1 MSSRPRTGVLVDW
14 NDERG
19 FGFIERDGKKLFVHV
34 SAFDLAHGRPRC
46 GDFIG
51 FETGPGKDGRPQAVR
66 ASRVYT
72 LPAHAGPAGRRRRG
86 VEWFVFVP
94 VLLFGIYLAL
104 TITALGTSPWSAAA
118 YLLASLATF
127 ALYAQDKRAAR
138 AGAWR
143 TPEDTLHVTALL
155 GGWPGAVLA
164 QQLLRH
170 KNRKT
175 SFQIRFWAASLVNV
189 LGFIA
194 LTNWPTV
201 TLLWS

>member
-19 FGFIERDGKKLFVHV
+19 FGFIERDGRRLFVHI
-34 SAFDLAHGRPRC
+34 SAFDMAAGRPRC

-51 FETGPGKDGRPQAVR
+51 YETGRGKDGRPQAIR

-72 LPAHAGPAGRRRRG
+72 LPAYAGPSPNRRG
-86 VEWFVFVP
+86 RVEVFVFLP
-94 VLLFGIYLAL
+94 VLLFAAYLVLAV
-104 TITALGTSPWSAAA
+104 TVLGTSPWYVVA
-118 YLLASLATF
+118 YLLVSSATF
-127 ALYAQDKRAAR
+127 ALYAEDKRAAR

-143 TPEDTLHVTALL
+143 TREDTLHVTALL

-175 SFQIRFWAASLVNV
+175 SFLVTFWAASLLNV
-189 LGFIA
+189 LAFIVMS
-194 LTNWPTV
+194 NWHV
-201 TLLWS
+201 VVRLGS